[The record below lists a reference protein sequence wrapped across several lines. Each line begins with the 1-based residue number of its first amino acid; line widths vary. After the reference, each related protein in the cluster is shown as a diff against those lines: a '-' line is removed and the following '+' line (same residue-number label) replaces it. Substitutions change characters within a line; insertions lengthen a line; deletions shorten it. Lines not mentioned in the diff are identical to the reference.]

1 MRIHSLPASEVCTPP
16 LTATS
21 RPHALVRLLSL
32 VSRAPCRRKEA
43 HTRPGRGRRS
53 LPARRMRPHPH
64 RREKAA
70 ARAES
75 RMGSLCFCCRLGP
88 SVRRRTGKERMATPS
103 RATSWRRLHHY
114 LRQRALWSRSGTSRS
129 EAPEPAAGAP
139 GSRSGWIRTVSI
151 SRILAACSW
160 PRASMSP
167 SARSA
172 MQLQRERPARNRRAA
187 KRGSSPNRGGES
199 CPATT
204 ATAVA
209 SDATEVRVELCHAP
223 A

>member
-43 HTRPGRGRRS
+43 HTRPGLGRRS
-53 LPARRMRPHPH
+53 PPARPMRPRPH

-75 RMGSLCFCCRLGP
+75 RMGSLCFFCRLGP
-88 SVRRRTGKERMATPS
+88 SARRRTWKERMATPS
-103 RATSWRRLHHY
+103 RATSWRRLHRY

-172 MQLQRERPARNRRAA
+172 TQLQRDLGLLGLFLCLAVWLASRGPAWER
-187 KRGSSPNRGGES
+187 
-199 CPATT
+199 
-204 ATAVA
+204 
-209 SDATEVRVELCHAP
+209 
-223 A
+223 